1 MKIESDENNDFVLED
16 VFNPLIIKAPRQVLS
31 VAQRDGCLEIGLQRE
46 VGGIKTVVWYRAV
59 AGHLEKL

>member
-1 MKIESDENNDFVLED
+1 MIIETDENHDFVLSN
-16 VFNPLIIKAPRQVLS
+16 VFSPVVIKAPHQVIA
-31 VAQRDGCLEIGLQRE
+31 VVQRDGCLEIGLQRE